1 MGIAFCDTHFG
12 EIHPNTL
19 LMGKDLIQMV
29 PEELIITKIYV
40 IRGQKVM
47 IDRDLAELYG
57 IETRRLKEQVKR
69 NILRFPADFMFELTI
84 EEMDNWRSQPGTSNR
99 EKMGLRIQPFAFTEH
114 GVLMLASILKSERA
128 ALVNIWIVRVFV
140 KMRMLLATHK
150 DIIAALKKI
159 EFRISEH
166 DDKILLLLDY
176 IKQFEIQKQ
185 KEKKVKDRPRI
196 GFKRQNEKE

>member
-1 MGIAFCDTHFG
+1 MDK
-12 EIHPNTL
+12 E
-19 LMGKDLIQMV
+19 LIQMI
-29 PEELIITKIYV
+29 PEELIVTKIYV

-69 NILRFPADFMFELTI
+69 NIQRFQADFMFELTI

-99 EKMGLRIQPFAFTEH
+99 EKMGLRIQPYAFTKH

-140 KMRMLLATHK
+140 KMRMFLATHQE
-150 DIIAALKKI
+150 ILSALEKI
-159 EFRISEH
+159 EARISEH
-166 DDKILLLLDY
+166 DDKIFLLLDY
-176 IKQFEIQKQ
+176 IRQFESQKKEEQ
-185 KEKKVKDRPRI
+185 KLKDRRRI
-196 GFKRQNEKE
+196 GFKRLNEKET